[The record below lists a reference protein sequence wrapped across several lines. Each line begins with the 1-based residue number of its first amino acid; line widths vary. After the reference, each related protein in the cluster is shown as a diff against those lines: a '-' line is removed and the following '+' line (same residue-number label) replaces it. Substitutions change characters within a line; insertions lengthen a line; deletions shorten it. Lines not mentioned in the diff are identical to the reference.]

1 MTVHLGYALS
11 SEEFRP
17 GDLVRQARLAE
28 EAGFEFAFV
37 SDHFHPWIDR
47 QGHSPFVWPVLGGIA
62 RATERISVGT
72 GVTCPILRVHP
83 AHVAQAAATVADM
96 MPGRFM
102 LGVGTGENLNEHI
115 LGQRWPSASERLEML
130 EEAIE
135 LIRKLWEGEIVTHRG
150 PHFTVEDARL
160 YTVPE
165 ELPPIVVAAGAPAA
179 AELAGRAGDG
189 LCSTSPSREIV
200 EAYEQAGGDGPRYGQ
215 LTVCWAEDEDE
226 ARRTAHELWPNAAL
240 EGPLTQELPLPAHFE
255 EAAAMVTEDDT
266 AERIVC
272 GPDLDRHL
280 EGVRMFADAGFDHV
294 YVHQV
299 GPDQEGF
306 LDVYADEVMPALS
319 AATSG
324 ARA

>member
-1 MTVHLGYALS
+1 VTVHLGYALS

-62 RATERISVGT
+62 RATQRISVGT

>member
-1 MTVHLGYALS
+1 VTVHLGYVLS

>member
-1 MTVHLGYALS
+1 VTVHLGYALS

>member
-1 MTVHLGYALS
+1 VTVHLGYALS

-62 RATERISVGT
+62 HATERISVGT

-130 EEAIE
+130 GEAIE